1 MKYCIAMVHV
11 KNTRLQV
18 TLGKGADMNKAR
30 NVVIDVKYTLN
41 GKVCG
46 AHAVDIC

>member
-1 MKYCIAMVHV
+1 MVLV

-18 TLGKGADMNKAR
+18 TLGKEDVMSKDR
-30 NVVIDVKYTLN
+30 NDVIDVKFTLN

-46 AHAVDIC
+46 AHVVDIC